1 MPITSDLGG
10 KNYTLGRGRLFFNR
24 FTPAQVAAGLTNTSR
39 GEGELFFGNVPEF
52 TLATEEEVLDHFAST
67 GGIRVKDDSV
77 TLQLDRTGSFT
88 TDNISM
94 ANVALL
100 FTAAGVN
107 SIAQSAATAAT
118 NTFPV
123 RRGRFY
129 QLGVSP
135 SNPSGVRGVS
145 SVVVNSGGP
154 AFTTVVAPATN
165 YEVDEELGRIY
176 ILPGAPGITD
186 DAEIRVTFN
195 QAAVTREQVI
205 SASQSIYGE
214 LHWVSDNPKGSQR
227 DLLMPLVK
235 LSPNGDYPLVGDEWQ
250 SMGFSYEILQR
261 GSLAGAYID
270 GRAQ

>member
-24 FTPAQVAAGLTNTSR
+24 FTPAQVAAGLTNTSS

-94 ANVALL
+94 DNVALL
-100 FTAAGVN
+100 FTAAGTGTVT
-107 SIAQSAATAAT
+107 QSSATAVENVMT
-118 NTFPV
+118 V
-123 RRGRFY
+123 KRGRFY

-135 SNPSGVRGVS
+135 SNPTGVRGVS
-145 SVVVNSGGP
+145 SVVVSKGAG
-154 AFTTVVAPATN
+154 FTTVVAASGN
-165 YEVDEELGRIY
+165 YEVDEALGRVY
-176 ILPGAPGITD
+176 ILPGSADIPD
-186 DAEIRVTFN
+186 DTEIEIVFN
-195 QAAVTREQVI
+195 QAANTRQQVI

-214 LHWVSDNPKGSQR
+214 LHWVSDNPKGAQR
-227 DLLMPLVK
+227 DVLMPLVK

-270 GRAQ
+270 GRAL